1 MKERT
6 ASCVSAFKNGMTPD
20 KKGYTQIW
28 IALINRM
35 ERSKAVLA
43 GIEK

>member
-1 MKERT
+1 MKEQAT
-6 ASCVSAFKNGMTPD
+6 SCTSVFKNGTTPD
-20 KKGYTQIW
+20 EKGYTQIW
-28 IALINRM
+28 IALINQM